1 MYGRPILHRRWRWLL
16 VCFLE
21 PEVNNH
27 AAVLQAAHLM
37 EDYGTEHVGGI
48 KNAIRDVV
56 FRSLIWS
63 RKHSGFGA

>member
-1 MYGRPILHRRWRWLL
+1 VL
-16 VCFLE
+16 V
-21 PEVNNH
+21 
-27 AAVLQAAHLM
+27 AAQLI
-37 EDYGTEHVGGI
+37 EDYGTEHVAGT